1 MTSLAARLGG
11 FYFFYFSVIGALV
24 PYLGPYLDRRG
35 FEPVLIGQ
43 LVSIVL
49 GMRILAPGLWALF
62 ADRAGRRAG
71 VIRVASLT
79 SMAAFALLT
88 LDPGP
93 AGLAVALALFAFS
106 WTGLLPQY
114 EATTLSHLGEDIH
127 RYGHVRV
134 WGSVG
139 FILATLLGGLIF
151 AGPGALR
158 VPEVVLVVMTA
169 VVVAAWMTPDAPPAP
184 HPRESAGLMAAIRRP
199 PVLALFAVLIFQL
212 ASFGPYYVFF
222 TLYVEE
228 AGYSTRM
235 AGFLWSWGAA
245 AEILLFL
252 YAPRLLRRY
261 SLSLLMQWA
270 LAATAVRWVLTALMV
285 DNLAVLLFCQT
296 LHLAGFGLFHA
307 VAVVLIH
314 RWFSGRLQG
323 RGQAL
328 YSSIGFGVGGG
339 LGSFYSGYAWE
350 SLGPSATYLIAAGLA
365 AAGWFIAWLALDTS
379 AVDGA
384 AVESGAAKYR

>member
-1 MTSLAARLGG
+1 MTALAARLGG
-11 FYFFYFSVIGALV
+11 FYFFYFAVIGALV

-49 GMRILAPGLWALF
+49 GMRILAPSLWAVF

-71 VIRVASLT
+71 VIRVASLA
-79 SMAAFALLT
+79 SMAGFSLLVV
-88 LDPGP
+88 DPGP
-93 AGLAVALALFAFS
+93 VGIAIALALFAFA

-114 EATTLSHLGEDIH
+114 EATTLSHLGDDVH

-134 WGSVG
+134 WGSLG
-139 FILATLLGGLIF
+139 FILATLAGGLLF
-151 AGPGALR
+151 AGQGALR
-158 VPEVVLVVMTA
+158 VPEAVLVVMAA
-169 VVVAAWMTPDAPPAP
+169 VVGMAWMTPEAPPPP
-184 HPRESAGLMAAIRRP
+184 HAGETHGLVAAIRRP

-222 TLYVEE
+222 TLFVEE
-228 AGYSTRM
+228 AGYSTRT
-235 AGFLWSWGAA
+235 AGLLWSWGAA
-245 AEILLFL
+245 AEIVLFL

-261 SLSLLMQWA
+261 PLSLLMQWA

-285 DNLAVLLFCQT
+285 DNLAVLVFCQT

-314 RWFSGRLQG
+314 RWFRGRLQG

-350 SLGPSATYLIAAGLA
+350 GLGPSETFLIAAGLA
-365 AAGWFIAWLALDTS
+365 AAGWVVARLALDTS
-379 AVDGA
+379 AVDGVA
-384 AVESGAAKYR
+384 AESGAAKSG